1 MNSKSRN
8 ICKTCG
14 DSFSP
19 VDIKVGSFDLNKPDQ
34 CYKCQFFKEQDH
46 MIFWDKVMG
55 RAVAVII
62 VILFVAA
69 GVFISKSEAHTPNF
83 CNIWLATYT
92 QYHPDNKD
100 ISIKQTEF
108 ELILKKMGL
117 YNIQEIEVALDSDDM
132 LYAADKGIETDKI
145 LKDCNEMV
153 NKFLEEK

>member
-1 MNSKSRN
+1 MTYKFERLCPKCGKKFSDLVRYDLTNPDYCLS
-8 ICKTCG
+8 CQKTQ
-14 DSFSP
+14 
-19 VDIKVGSFDLNKPDQ
+19 IAERRK
-34 CYKCQFFKEQDH
+34 KERR
-46 MIFWDKVMG
+46 ITN
-55 RAVAVII
+55 VII
-62 VILFVAA
+62 LVSAFLVMLVVSFA
-69 GVFISKSEAHTPNF
+69 SRSEAHTPNF

-145 LKDCNEMV
+145 LKDCDEMV